1 MTDDEPVVEPA
12 WELAGV
18 PDGFGRLWTPYRMA
32 YLQGENKPADAGSGE
47 CPFCRAPRRPDEEGL
62 VVARGDLAFVVM
74 NLYPY
79 NTGHTMV
86 APYRHVGDLEEL
98 SSEDLSDLMALVQRV
113 VVATKDAMSPD
124 AFNIGMNLG
133 RAAGAGLP
141 GHLHVHLVPRW
152 AGDTNF
158 MPVLGDTK
166 VMPETLDDTY
176 RKIRARL
183 HAGPAS

>member
-1 MTDDEPVVEPA
+1 MERIWAGWRMKYVVE
-12 WELAGV
+12 GT
-18 PDGFGRLWTPYRMA
+18 G
-32 YLQGENKPADAGSGE
+32 DA
-47 CPFCRAPRRPDEEGL
+47 EEGEGCFL
-62 VVARGDLAFVVM
+62 CRLPSRDDDASHLILDRSERSFAIM

-86 APYRHVGDLEEL
+86 APYRHVADLEDL
-98 SSEDLSDLMALVQRV
+98 SSDDLSDLMALVQRV

-133 RAAGAGLP
+133 RAAGAGVP

-166 VMPETLDDTY
+166 VMPESLDDTY